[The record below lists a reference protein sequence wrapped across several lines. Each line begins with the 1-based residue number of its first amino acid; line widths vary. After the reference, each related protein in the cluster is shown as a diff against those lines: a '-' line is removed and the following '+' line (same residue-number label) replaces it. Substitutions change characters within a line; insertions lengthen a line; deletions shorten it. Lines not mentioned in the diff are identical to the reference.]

1 MNLQDVG
8 KRIKQYREAAGL
20 KQDELAKQVGLSIT
34 YMSALERGVKQPK
47 FETFIRIVNTLKIPS
62 DYLLRDVLVVRN
74 ETKSSSLSDRID
86 RIEKLPPREQK
97 RVYHVIDVMIEDA
110 SD

>member
-1 MNLQDVG
+1 MNLQDIG
-8 KRIKQYREAAGL
+8 QRIKQYREAAGL

-34 YMSALERGVKQPK
+34 YISALERGVKLPK
-47 FETFIRIVNTLKIPS
+47 LETFIRIVNTLKIPS

-74 ETKSSSLSDRID
+74 ETNPASLSDRLD
-86 RIEKLPPREQK
+86 KLPPKEQK
-97 RVYHVIDVMIEDA
+97 RVFHVVDVMIKDA